1 MRSSSS
7 IDLPH
12 ALNDPH
18 AVAERLAEW
27 ADSARRSGRALCADG
42 LLLLAWEAYD
52 RPTRG
57 RASNDNLSGA
67 TERVPQAAASAGTL
81 VHLVQQRH

>member
-1 MRSSSS
+1 MRPSSS
-7 IDLPH
+7 IDLPRP
-12 ALNDPH
+12 LWEPQ

-27 ADSARRSGRALCADG
+27 ADSARRSGRSLCADG

-57 RASNDNLSGA
+57 RASNDN
-67 TERVPQAAASAGTL
+67 VPHAADLNDSP
-81 VHLVQQRH
+81 Q